1 MKNILYPIL
10 ENEND
15 KSEKLFKRE
24 KNNRF
29 EKIIA
34 TKKVNQSEAIV
45 VLTLLFLT

>member
-10 ENEND
+10 ENEKD

-24 KNNRF
+24 KNSKF